1 MIDYEIK
8 KALSSYNKFLG
19 CFARDKIPSIV
30 EYPSFIIVNTDKS
43 SDRGTHWVAMRFTAR
58 ECEYFD
64 SFGLPPLH
72 QEMINAV
79 GSRKMLWNGRC
90 LQHPSSRTCGE
101 FCIAFVKLRS
111 LHFSFIR
118 FIKYFSSDTKSNDKK
133 VKSISADE
141 WDINCQL
148 HNENE

>member
-1 MIDYEIK
+1 MFDYEIK
-8 KALSSYNKFLG
+8 KALCSYDKFIG

-30 EYPSFIIVNTDKS
+30 EYPAFIIVNTDKS
-43 SDRGTHWVAMRFTAR
+43 SAPGTHWVAMRFTSK

-72 QEMINAV
+72 QEMINAI

-101 FCIAFVKLRS
+101 FCIAFVKFRS
-111 LHFSFIR
+111 LNFSFIK
-118 FIKYFSSDTKSNDKK
+118 FIRHFSADTKSNDKT
-133 VKSISADE
+133 VKSISSDE
-141 WDINCQL
+141 WNTNFQL
-148 HNENE
+148 HNKNG